1 MVWSARISPTKKTA
15 LIAMFCGGL
24 ITAVAGILRCTFVLL
39 DRPDGPQLAGEW
51 SCRESFI
58 AVFISNLP
66 VMYPIVNNLF
76 VRVKNAASSHSRSK
90 SGQLGK
96 SSEGDSSS
104 RAYKLSSLSKPSKK
118 KDKFKHPLS
127 LPGETFYERFGSEE
141 EIVGTNGG
149 TRTSSPRE
157 KQGDVEVGTKS
168 LGGDIM
174 VTRQWQV
181 NNHSHSDLHA
191 EGTQRSG
198 FHAH

>member
-1 MVWSARISPTKKTA
+1 
-15 LIAMFCGGL
+15 MFCGGL

-58 AVFISNLP
+58 AVFISN
-66 VMYPIVNNLF
+66 
-76 VRVKNAASSHSRSK
+76 

-181 NNHSHSDLHA
+181 DNHSHSDLHA